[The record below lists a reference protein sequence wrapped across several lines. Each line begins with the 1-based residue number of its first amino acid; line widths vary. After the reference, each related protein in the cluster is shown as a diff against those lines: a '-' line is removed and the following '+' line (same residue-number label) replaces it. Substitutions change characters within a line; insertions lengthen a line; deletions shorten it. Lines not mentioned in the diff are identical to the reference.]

1 MSITPGIRRAHRAT
15 ASPRDR
21 GRGQALA
28 EFALI
33 LVPLML
39 IILGIIQMGFIFNAY
54 VTISNAAREGARE
67 GTIFVAD
74 QTASQASNDG
84 ARETRIRQAVRN
96 TLGLLPDNLTD
107 ANIAITYAN
116 PDSEPSTASR
126 KGWQVTVRVT
136 YPLDLLI
143 PFIGDMMPRDA
154 GGRMPII
161 GEVTMVI
168 N

>member
-1 MSITPGIRRAHRAT
+1 MSRRG
-15 ASPRDR
+15 R

-39 IILGIIQMGFIFNAY
+39 ILLGIIQMGFIFNAY

-67 GTIFVAD
+67 GTIYVAD
-74 QTASQASNDG
+74 QTNSQAWNDG
-84 ARETRIRQAVRN
+84 ARETRIRDAVRN
-96 TLGLLPDNLTD
+96 TLGLLPAGGLSDDGDIDIVYT
-107 ANIAITYAN
+107 N
-116 PDSEPSTASR
+116 PDSAPSTASR
-126 KGWQVTVRVT
+126 KGWQVTVTVT
-136 YPLDLLI
+136 YRLDLLI
-143 PFIGDMMPRDA
+143 PFIGDMMPKDA